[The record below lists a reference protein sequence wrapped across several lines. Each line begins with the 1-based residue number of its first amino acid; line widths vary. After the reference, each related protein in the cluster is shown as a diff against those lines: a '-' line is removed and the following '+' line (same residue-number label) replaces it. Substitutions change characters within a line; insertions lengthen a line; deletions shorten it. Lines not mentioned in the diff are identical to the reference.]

1 MKILG
6 NKKIYENV
14 EEILEPEHT
23 LLVNWDLQNG
33 LVKNVFN
40 REELI
45 SNVKSLISA
54 SRQKGIPVLYTKIT
68 PLPFRYMASSSIYS
82 FMKRF
87 NIADPSKLPLFM
99 APGSED
105 AEIYKD
111 VAPEK
116 DDFVLNK
123 NTASLFIG
131 TNADNMFKN
140 AGITTLIFTG
150 IATEIGVESSVRD
163 AGNLGY
169 YTVVASDSCSSHS
182 REMHEASLKSISAVS
197 TVMATQEIVKILE
210 KK

>member
-1 MKILG
+1 MINLG
-6 NKKIYENV
+6 NKRIYENMK
-14 EEILEPEHT
+14 EILDPEHT

-40 REELI
+40 KEELI
-45 SNVKSLISA
+45 SNVKSLISV
-54 SRQKGIPVLYTKIT
+54 SRKTGIPILYTKIT
-68 PLPFRYMASSSIYS
+68 PLPARFMSASSIYS

-87 NIADPSKLPLFM
+87 NINDPSKLPVFM

-111 VAPEK
+111 VAPGN
-116 DDFVLNK
+116 DDIVLNK

-169 YTVVASDSCSSHS
+169 FTVVASDSCSSQS
-182 REMHEASLKSISAVS
+182 KEMHEASLKSISAVS
-197 TVMATQEIVKILE
+197 TVMATKEIVNILE